1 MTDVAPAAPASI
13 AAIETAPLAPTPGA
27 KLPPGHAEWYL
38 GVGGIKLRAAL
49 FPAKSPIGSVVL
61 SPGRTEHIEKYV
73 EVINEL
79 VTQGYTVLC
88 HDWRGQGLSA
98 RLIADRLQ
106 GHADGFADF
115 VADYSKMLNVFEH
128 RLPKPWICLAH
139 SMGGCLT
146 LMAIARGE
154 GRFSAAILSAP
165 MLAINAARPLRGFAE
180 PLSWL
185 AAHLGWRAIYALGN
199 AYDPTAVTFEDDK
212 LTHDRAR
219 HDRTRAQIVATPDL
233 QLGGVTWG
241 WVSSATRAIGW
252 LSRSP
257 LVAKV
262 EIPVTV
268 LAAGDDLLVD
278 NVGVRA
284 VTARLPRG
292 RYVEV
297 PGAYHEILMETDD
310 VRAVFWKEFD
320 ALAAPLRPAPSK
332 PASVRP
338 KRPAAKAPAQGK
350 PRPPK

>member
-1 MTDVAPAAPASI
+1 MTAAPAEI
-13 AAIETAPLAPTPGA
+13 AAVDAAPLAATPGA
-27 KLPPGHAEWYL
+27 SLPPGQAEWYL
-38 GVGGIKLRAAL
+38 GVGGLKLRAAL
-49 FPAKSPIGSVVL
+49 FPAKAPLGSVVL

-79 VTQGYTVLC
+79 VERGYTVLC

-98 RLIADRLQ
+98 RLLADPLQ
-106 GHADGFADF
+106 GHADGFGDF
-115 VADYSKMLNVFEH
+115 VADFTRMLNVFEP
-128 RLPKPWICLAH
+128 RLPKPWICMAH
-139 SMGGCLT
+139 SMGGCLS
-146 LMAIARGE
+146 LMAIAKGE
-154 GRFSAAILSAP
+154 TRFAAAILSAP
-165 MLAINAARPLRGFAE
+165 MLAINAAKPLKGLAE

-199 AYDPTAVTFEDDK
+199 AYDPTAVTFEADK

-219 HDRTRAQIVATPDL
+219 HDRSRAQIVATPAL

-257 LVAKV
+257 LVARI

-268 LAAGDDLLVD
+268 LAAGEDLLVD

-292 RYVEV
+292 RYVEI

-310 VRAVFWKEFD
+310 IRAVFWREFD
-320 ALAAPLRPAPSK
+320 DLTAPF
-332 PASVRP
+332 RP
-338 KRPAAKAPAQGK
+338 KRPGAKAPAKGR

>member
-1 MTDVAPAAPASI
+1 MTVAPVD
-13 AAIETAPLAPTPGA
+13 TAPLAPTPGA
-27 KLPPGHAEWYL
+27 ALPPGTAEWYL
-38 GVGGIKLRAAL
+38 GVGGAKLRAAL

-79 VTQGYTVLC
+79 VARGYTVLC

-98 RLIADRLQ
+98 RLLSDRLR

-115 VADYSKMLNVFEH
+115 VADYSKMLNVFET
-128 RLPKPWICLAH
+128 RLPKPWICMAH

-146 LMAIARGE
+146 LVAIARGE
-154 GRFSAAILSAP
+154 ARFSAAILSAP
-165 MLAINAARPLRGFAE
+165 MLAINAAKPLHGFAE
-180 PLSWL
+180 PVSWL
-185 AAHLGWRAIYALGN
+185 VAHLGWRAVYALGN

-257 LVAKV
+257 LVAKID
-262 EIPVTV
+262 IPITV
-268 LAAGDDLLVD
+268 LAAGADLLVD

-297 PGAYHEILMETDD
+297 PGAYHELLMETDD
-310 VRAVFWKEFD
+310 IRAVFWQEFD
-320 ALAAPLRPAPSK
+320 ALAAPLK
-332 PASVRP
+332 PAAKPR
-338 KRPAAKAPAQGK
+338 RPAAKAPAKGK